1 MTEPKEQ
8 THMIVLTQ
16 SQLDVVGQLLGK
28 APYEVSAPILSSI
41 QNQLNKA
48 AAEKENQPSTTK
60 KPKK

>member
-1 MTEPKEQ
+1 
-8 THMIVLTQ
+8 MIVLTQ

-48 AAEKENQPSTTK
+48 AAEKEKQPSTTK